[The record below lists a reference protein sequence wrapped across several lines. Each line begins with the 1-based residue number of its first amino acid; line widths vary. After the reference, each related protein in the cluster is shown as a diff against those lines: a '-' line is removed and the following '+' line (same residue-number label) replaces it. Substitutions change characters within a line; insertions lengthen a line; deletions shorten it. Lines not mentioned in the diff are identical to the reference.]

1 LNFQNCSNKIVY
13 NKIIIHKKRKG
24 GKEKMEVSEVKDLKE
39 KLFDGKKNGWQHLS
53 NEELKSIFQYADEY
67 MYFLNNS
74 KTEKEIVQNSK
85 EILLKN
91 GFVDI
96 SEKERLEVGD
106 KVFYVNRG
114 RCIYAAVIG
123 EDDLENG
130 LKLVAA
136 HCDSPRID
144 LKQSPMYEDN
154 ELVMF
159 KTHYY
164 GGIKKYQW
172 TNIPLS
178 MHGTVIKPDGEKITI
193 CIGEKEED
201 PIFTISDLLPHL
213 AGEQMQRKLADG
225 VQGEELNALVGSIPY
240 DCDEISERVKFNI
253 LKMLNEKYGI
263 KESDF
268 ISSEIELVPAFK
280 AKSMGFDYSMV
291 AAYGQDDKVCCYAG
305 LRALLNVQ
313 RPKKTAVC
321 VITDKEEVGF
331 NGVTGMFT
339 RIFDAFVL
347 ELLEKTGHEKMTSLD
362 KTFSNTKALSAD
374 VDAAYNP
381 NFPQAFEKKNTAY
394 FGKGLS
400 LVKYTGSRGK
410 SGASEAPAEFV
421 AEVRRIFDSANVRYQ
436 ACELGKVDKGG
447 GGTIALTLANRGMD
461 VVDCGVPVMGM
472 HSPYEITS
480 KFDVYQAYKGYEA
493 FLK

>member
-1 LNFQNCSNKIVY
+1 MAKND
-13 NKIIIHKKRKG
+13 
-24 GKEKMEVSEVKDLKE
+24 GKELKE
-39 KLFDGKKNGWQHLS
+39 RLFADKKNGWENLS
-53 NEELKSIFQYADEY
+53 DDELKAIFQYADEY
-67 MYFLNNS
+67 MYYLNTS

-96 SEKERLEVGD
+96 SEREVLNPGD

-123 EDDLENG
+123 TDNMESG
-130 LKLVAA
+130 LKVVAA

-144 LKQSPMYEDN
+144 LKQNPLYEDN
-154 ELVMF
+154 GLGMF

-178 MHGTVIKPDGEKITI
+178 IHGTIVKPDGEKVTI

-213 AGEQMQRKLADG
+213 AGEQMERKLKEG
-225 VQGEELNALVGSIPY
+225 VQGEELNVLVGSIPY
-240 DCDEISERVKFNI
+240 DSEEVSEKVKLNI
-253 LKMLNEKYGI
+253 LRLLNERYGI
-263 KESDF
+263 KEVDF
-268 ISSEIELVPAFK
+268 TSSEIELVPAFK
-280 AKSMGFDYSMV
+280 AKSMGFDYSLV
-291 AAYGQDDKVCCYAG
+291 AGYGQDDKVCCYAA
-305 LRALLNVQ
+305 LRAIIDTINP
-313 RPKKTAVC
+313 RKTALC
-321 VITDKEEVGF
+321 VLTDKEEVGF
-331 NGVTGMFT
+331 NGVTGMYT
-339 RIFDAFVL
+339 RIFDTFVL
-347 ELLEKTGHEKMTSLD
+347 ELLEKTGNTKAISLD
-362 KTFSNTKALSAD
+362 RTFSNTQAISAD

-381 NFPQAFEKKNTAY
+381 NFPSAFEKYNTAHLN
-394 FGKGLS
+394 KGMS
-400 LVKYTGSRGK
+400 IVKYTGARGK

-421 AEVRRIFDSANVRYQ
+421 AELRKVFDEVGARYQ

-461 VVDCGVPVMGM
+461 VVDIGVPVMGM

-480 KFDVYQAYKGYEA
+480 KFDIYQAYKGYRA
-493 FLK
+493 FYK